1 MKTQPSSRNPG
12 KQRKWKAI
20 APLHRRQKMLSSP
33 LSKELRQKYKRRRL
47 NVRKGDKVRVMVGDF
62 KGNVGEIIRVNLK
75 NYKLYID
82 GITIK
87 KADGTDVER
96 AMDPSNVMIIDLFMD
111 DKERTDVLER
121 NME

>member
-1 MKTQPSSRNPG
+1 
-12 KQRKWKAI
+12 
-20 APLHRRQKMLSSP
+20 MLSSP